1 MALTKKNTTHKRTF
15 KHLSE
20 FDRGKI
26 KALLEEGLSPAQ
38 IAKRLGRHRSTIIR
52 EINRGTTTQLRT
64 DLTTYEAYFPET
76 GQAVY
81 ESNRLSCGKK
91 LKALQVEPF
100 CSTQRRRS
108 LSKNGHPM

>member
-38 IAKRLGRHRSTIIR
+38 IAKRLGI
-52 EINRGTTTQLRT
+52 
-64 DLTTYEAYFPET
+64 T
-76 GQAVY
+76 G
-81 ESNRLSCGKK
+81 
-91 LKALQVEPF
+91 
-100 CSTQRRRS
+100 RRFMSPAQIAKR
-108 LSKNGHPM
+108 